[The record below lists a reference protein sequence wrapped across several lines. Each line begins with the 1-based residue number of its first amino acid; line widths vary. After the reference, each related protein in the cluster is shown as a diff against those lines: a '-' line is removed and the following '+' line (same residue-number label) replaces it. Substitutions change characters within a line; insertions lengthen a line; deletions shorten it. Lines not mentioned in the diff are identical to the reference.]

1 MASPGGEN
9 WGADATRSAA
19 SPKLGMRSAGKAR
32 AGLGECGDSDGD
44 DEDSGS
50 GLPRSVFGVPLA
62 RASVGITAI
71 PASNTSEGWI
81 REKIYSEVDLR
92 VKVQCTGR

>member
-1 MASPGGEN
+1 MAGLAVARPGGEN

-19 SPKLGMRSAGKAR
+19 SPKPGTRSDGKAR

-50 GLPRSVFGVPLA
+50 GLPRSVFGVALA

-71 PASNTSEGWI
+71 PTAITSEG
-81 REKIYSEVDLR
+81 
-92 VKVQCTGR
+92 